1 MTNPES
7 TRPRPQYGEYA
18 TPEEQRARIADPGA
32 AAALEAAAAPVAQT
46 AEHRQVGGTDQPAAP
61 HLPSPRPTTAAAR
74 PTRTADRVITIALL
88 AYGLVTVLGAI
99 PQLVDFSGF
108 AESWMDMAG
117 IDGSL
122 TDPAAG
128 RGWGIAGAVVFGV
141 GWTLT
146 AVLAWWSL
154 SHRRVSWW
162 IPLVGAIVT
171 FVIVSLC
178 LSVPLLSDPAIL
190 NGFTGS

>member
-1 MTNPES
+1 MTDSQPA
-7 TRPRPQYGEYA
+7 RPRPQYGEYA

-46 AEHRQVGGTDQPAAP
+46 AEHRRVAGSEEHAAP
-61 HLPSPRPTTAAAR
+61 QLASPRPTTTAAR
-74 PTRTADRVITIALL
+74 PTRTADRIITIALL

-99 PQLVDFSGF
+99 PQLVDFAGF
-108 AESWMDMAG
+108 ARTWMDMAG
-117 IDGSL
+117 IDGTL

-128 RGWGIAGAVVFGV
+128 RAWGIAGAVVFAA
-141 GWTLT
+141 GWLLT

-154 SHRRVSWW
+154 SRRRLSWW

-190 NGFTGS
+190 NGFSGS